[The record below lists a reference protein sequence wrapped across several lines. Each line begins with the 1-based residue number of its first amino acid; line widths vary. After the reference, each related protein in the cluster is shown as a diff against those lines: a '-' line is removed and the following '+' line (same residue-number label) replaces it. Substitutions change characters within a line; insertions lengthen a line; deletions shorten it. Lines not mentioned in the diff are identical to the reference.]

1 MADKFRSLLPQ
12 NALHQER
19 ALEQAGRE
27 QILALATGMVR
38 RVKSADGCPFHLLP
52 WLAWELS
59 VDFWDENWTEEEK
72 RQVCRDAAYVHQH
85 RGTAGAVRRALGAV
99 SLPTTVIEWWQ
110 ENPRRAPYTF
120 RIEVF
125 SLQGIDDSGAS
136 FLAEDGNVYGPAWGG
151 YLSQWVLAQDN
162 ALNIAINNQMNSMN
176 ADRNNCVRATAR
188 GGRQHKVGG
197 DWIADWEAPAGC
209 FMTGMNTNEGGDGR
223 KAGLYFRAMYY
234 YTPSSGWVQAGDI
247 A

>member
-19 ALEQAGRE
+19 ALEQASRE
-27 QILALATGMVR
+27 QILAIKTDMVR
-38 RVKSADGCPFHLLP
+38 SVKSADDCPYHLLP

-59 VDFWDENWTEEEK
+59 VDFWDESWTEEEK

-120 RIEVF
+120 RIEVY
-125 SLQGIDDSGAS
+125 SLQGIDDSLYSRIRRQVNKAKNLRS
-136 FLAEDGNVYGPAWGG
+136 
-151 YLSQWVLAQDN
+151 YLSSIDV
-162 ALNIAINNQMNSMN
+162 
-176 ADRNNCVRATAR
+176 
-188 GGRQHKVGG
+188 
-197 DWIADWEAPAGC
+197 IADVGA
-209 FMTGMNTNEGGDGR
+209 TGN
-223 KAGLYFRAMYY
+223 Y
-234 YTPSSGWVQAGDI
+234 YTGGAVTAYIDAVIQTGE
-247 A
+247 